1 MKCDRDGFY
10 CQKRRAVR
18 ETRYLELGPFPIII
32 ARLSGLIAA
41 LIWRLSALRPP
52 PPSATVYLLHVLS
65 KPRLQPR
72 FHKRSRASRAEYLF
86 FFSPRDPNGTET
98 REAGDRKL
106 RGNPVFKTG
115 YSSLGW

>member
-41 LIWRLSALRPP
+41 LIWRLSALRDPP
-52 PPSATVYLLHVLS
+52 PVRDRVFAPRAFETATPAAIPQTFASEPSRVPFLFLP
-65 KPRLQPR
+65 PR
-72 FHKRSRASRAEYLF
+72 SE
-86 FFSPRDPNGTET
+86 RD
-98 REAGDRKL
+98 GD
-106 RGNPVFKTG
+106 P
-115 YSSLGW
+115 